1 MRGALN
7 RNEAMDDSR
16 RRRIVKN
23 ACWVLLALGVLA
35 FVCSVVARLLP
46 AHQLFGSLPVSWWR
60 LAMVL
65 AVFAI
70 ALKVVD
76 AKE

>member
-1 MRGALN
+1 M
-7 RNEAMDDSR
+7 
-16 RRRIVKN
+16 KN

-46 AHQLFGSLPVSWWR
+46 AHQLFGSLPVAWWR
-60 LAMVL
+60 LAVAL

-70 ALKVVD
+70 ALKVID
-76 AKE
+76 GKE